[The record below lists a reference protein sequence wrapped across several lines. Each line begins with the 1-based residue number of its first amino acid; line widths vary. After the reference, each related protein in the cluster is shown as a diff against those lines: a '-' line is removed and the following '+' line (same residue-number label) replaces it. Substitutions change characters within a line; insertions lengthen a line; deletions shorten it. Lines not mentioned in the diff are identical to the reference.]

1 VTLASCATALS
12 VALLAG
18 ASQGGTDPGPAP
30 AATAPAAATLPA
42 TTVPSATAP
51 APAPT
56 PLYPGDVDV
65 IGTPGTWVV
74 RPDESLIE
82 LARDKDVGFNEIT
95 AANPDL
101 DPFVPGTG
109 ATVTV
114 PTAWILPSAAEPG
127 TLIVNLSEMRL
138 YYVIAGGG
146 EASVVTFPVGIG
158 AEGAETPLGAYRVVE
173 KVAHPAW
180 YPPRSIREEDPDLP
194 PVVPPGP
201 ENPLGTHA
209 LRLSHR
215 SILIHGTNRPWGV
228 GRRASHGCIRLY
240 PEDIVQLYGLVRV
253 GTPVLVVR
261 EPVKAAVDGER
272 IYVEVHA
279 DVDLAVDYVEET
291 WQVLARKG
299 VLGPVDRAKLARA
312 ARERSGI
319 PVDVSP

>member
-1 VTLASCATALS
+1 MKLVPATLA
-12 VALLAG
+12 ALLASSFAG
-18 ASQGGTDPGPAP
+18 AFPA
-30 AATAPAAATLPA
+30 
-42 TTVPSATAP
+42 
-51 APAPT
+51 
-56 PLYPGDVDV
+56 GDGVL
-65 IGTPGTWVV
+65 GVV
-74 RPDESLIE
+74 RTHRVAPGESLIE
-82 LARDKDVGFNEIT
+82 IARAYDLGYREIA

-127 TLIVNLSEMRL
+127 SLIVNLSEMRL
-138 YYVIAGGG
+138 YYVVAGGG

-279 DVDLAVDYVEET
+279 DVDLAVDYVEEA

-299 VLGPVDRAKLARA
+299 LLGPVDRAKLTRG